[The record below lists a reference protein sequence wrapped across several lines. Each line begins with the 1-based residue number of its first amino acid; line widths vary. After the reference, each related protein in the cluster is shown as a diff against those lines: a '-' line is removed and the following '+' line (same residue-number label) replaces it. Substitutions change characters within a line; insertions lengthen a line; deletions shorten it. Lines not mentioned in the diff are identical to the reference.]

1 MTSKLLPLNRFTLC
15 FISLFL
21 LVSGQEKTQKNIF
34 DETYLKHLKLKN
46 RFFRGS
52 VGDLSFK
59 DGKITK
65 NAKIRLLRDGKK
77 LVETTIT
84 TLQREK
90 QDVKEVSQ
98 NMECGIKM
106 EGWNDIILGD
116 IIEAF
121 VMEQVIRD

>member
-1 MTSKLLPLNRFTLC
+1 MRTPIFEERIIGHCEAIRIFK
-15 FISLFL
+15 ISRIGT
-21 LVSGQEKTQKNIF
+21 VAGC
-34 DETYLKHLKLKN
+34 
-46 RFFRGS
+46 
-52 VGDLSFK
+52 VVK

-65 NAKIRLLRDGKK
+65 NAKIRLLRDGQK

-98 NMECGIKM
+98 GMECGIKM

-116 IIEAF
+116 VIEAF